1 MHTRA
6 DADHGIGERES
17 ERESEDL
24 LTFRRLADERSPTK
38 GGGFLQLNRVMSQP
52 DFTPTSCTYVY
63 LRVPTCTYGE

>member
-38 GGGFLQLNRVMSQP
+38 GGGFYS
-52 DFTPTSCTYVY
+52 
-63 LRVPTCTYGE
+63 